1 METHCEYKGG
11 QVIKN
16 LTKHGNS
23 YALIIDRPILELL
36 RIDPSTPLSLETD
49 GKSITIRPLEP
60 EQKRPQQIQD
70 SLAKINGR
78 YGKVLKKLA
87 E

>member
-1 METHCEYKGG
+1 M
-11 QVIKN
+11 IKN

-23 YALIIDRPILELL
+23 YALIIDRPIMELL
-36 RIDPSTPLSLETD
+36 RIEPDTKLSLETD
-49 GKSITIRPLEP
+49 GKCITIRPVEP
-60 EQKRPQQIQD
+60 NADDQQAKLQN
-70 SLAKINGR
+70 SLDKVNRR

>member
-1 METHCEYKGG
+1 M
-11 QVIKN
+11 IKN

-23 YALIIDRPILELL
+23 YSLVIDRAILELL
-36 RIDPSTPLSLETD
+36 DIEPDTPLSIETD
-49 GKSITIRPLEP
+49 GKRLLIEPIRTGNEKQRALERSM
-60 EQKRPQQIQD
+60 E
-70 SLAKINGR
+70 KINQR

>member
-1 METHCEYKGG
+1 M
-11 QVIKN
+11 IKN

-23 YALIIDRPILELL
+23 YALIIDRPIMELL
-36 RIDPSTPLSLETD
+36 RIEPNTPLSLETD
-49 GKSITIRPLEP
+49 GKSITIRPIEP
-60 EQKRPQQIQD
+60 GQERQHQLQD

-78 YGKVLKKLA
+78 YGKVLKKIA

>member
-1 METHCEYKGG
+1 M
-11 QVIKN
+11 IKN

-49 GKSITIRPLEP
+49 GKTITIRPLAP
-60 EQKRPQQIQD
+60 EQQRPQQIQD

>member
-1 METHCEYKGG
+1 M
-11 QVIKN
+11 IKN

-23 YALIIDRPILELL
+23 YALIIDRPIMELL
-36 RIDPSTPLSLETD
+36 HIEPDTPLSLETD
-49 GKSITIRPLEP
+49 GKSITIRPVLPGDERS
-60 EQKRPQQIQD
+60 QRLQD

>member
-1 METHCEYKGG
+1 M
-11 QVIKN
+11 IKN

-49 GKSITIRPLEP
+49 GKSITIRPIEP
-60 EQKRPQQIQD
+60 AQERPHRVQD
-70 SLAKINGR
+70 SLTKINGR

>member
-1 METHCEYKGG
+1 M
-11 QVIKN
+11 IKT

-23 YALIIDRPILELL
+23 YSLVIDKAILELL
-36 RIDPSTPLSLETD
+36 HIEADTPLSIETD
-49 GKSITIRPLEP
+49 GERLVIQPIRTGNEKQNALD
-60 EQKRPQQIQD
+60 RTLD
-70 SLAKINGR
+70 KINKR

>member
-1 METHCEYKGG
+1 M
-11 QVIKN
+11 IKN

-23 YALIIDRPILELL
+23 YALIIDRPIMELL
-36 RIDPSTPLSLETD
+36 HIEPDTPLSLETD
-49 GKSITIRPLEP
+49 GKSITIRPVLP
-60 EQKRPQQIQD
+60 EDERSQRLQD
-70 SLAKINGR
+70 SLAKINDR

>member
-1 METHCEYKGG
+1 M
-11 QVIKN
+11 IKN

-23 YALIIDRPILELL
+23 YALIIDRPIMELL
-36 RIDPSTPLSLETD
+36 RIEPDTRLSLETD
-49 GKSITIRPLEP
+49 GKCITIRPVEP
-60 EQKRPQQIQD
+60 HADDQQEKLKS
-70 SLAKINGR
+70 SLDKVNRR

>member
-1 METHCEYKGG
+1 M
-11 QVIKN
+11 IKN

-49 GKSITIRPLEP
+49 GKSITIRPIEP
-60 EQKRPQQIQD
+60 TQERPHRVQD

-78 YGKVLKKLA
+78 YRKVLKKLA

>member
-1 METHCEYKGG
+1 M
-11 QVIKN
+11 IKN

-23 YALIIDRPILELL
+23 YALIIDRPIMELL
-36 RIDPSTPLSLETD
+36 HIEPDTPLSLETD
-49 GKSITIRPLEP
+49 GKSITIRPVLPADERS
-60 EQKRPQQIQD
+60 QRLQD